1 MNVDERVSSLRN
13 LMRERGIDAF
23 IIPSDDN
30 HGSEYV
36 SEYFRA
42 RQWISGFT
50 GSAGTVVITLE
61 EAHLW
66 TDGRYFLQGAKE
78 LEGTSYVLEKLGE
91 PGVKNHVEWL
101 RDNLES
107 GSTVAFNGKVF
118 TVAALNSLKA
128 PLESKNINIKAEE
141 DLFEKIWTDRP
152 SMPKGKMFIHELKYT
167 GKSLSEKL
175 TMVREEMKKEGISDF
190 VLASLDDIAW
200 LLNLRGADVPCNPV
214 FLSYLLMDENNCTLY
229 LDKEK
234 VNAEISKYLEE
245 NGVSVKAYEDVA
257 SDVAQLNEKS
267 VVTYDPTKTNVWI
280 KDALKSNVKVVERR
294 NITTDLKARK
304 NEVELKNVEN
314 AMTKDGVAMVKFFN
328 WLKKNIG
335 NTEITEITA
344 ADKLTQFR
352 SEREG
357 FVDISFSTISGY
369 GPNGAII
376 HYHAT
381 EENHSKLEPKSLY
394 LIDSGAQYLDG
405 TTDITRT
412 LALGELTEEEKVDY
426 TLVLKGNM
434 ALSMAKFLYGIA
446 GCNLDI
452 LARKPMWDRGI
463 DYKHGTGHGIG
474 YLLNVHEGPQGIR
487 KEISN
492 VTLEE
497 GMLISNEP
505 GIYREGKHGIR
516 LENIIAVA
524 KDVETEFGKFMRF
537 DVLTYCPFELEA
549 IKVELLSCEE
559 KQWLN
564 NYHELVYNK
573 LEAYLNEEERAWLK
587 EATRAI

>member
-1 MNVDERVSSLRN
+1 M
-13 LMRERGIDAF
+13 
-23 IIPSDDN
+23 
-30 HGSEYV
+30 
-36 SEYFRA
+36 
-42 RQWISGFT
+42 
-50 GSAGTVVITLE
+50 
-61 EAHLW
+61 
-66 TDGRYFLQGAKE
+66 
-78 LEGTSYVLEKLGE
+78 
-91 PGVKNHVEWL
+91 
-101 RDNLES
+101 
-107 GSTVAFNGKVF
+107 
-118 TVAALNSLKA
+118 
-128 PLESKNINIKAEE
+128 
-141 DLFEKIWTDRP
+141 
-152 SMPKGKMFIHELKYT
+152 
-167 GKSLSEKL
+167 
-175 TMVREEMKKEGISDF
+175 
-190 VLASLDDIAW
+190 
-200 LLNLRGADVPCNPV
+200 
-214 FLSYLLMDENNCTLY
+214 
-229 LDKEK
+229 
-234 VNAEISKYLEE
+234 
-245 NGVSVKAYEDVA
+245 
-257 SDVAQLNEKS
+257 
-267 VVTYDPTKTNVWI
+267 
-280 KDALKSNVKVVERR
+280 
-294 NITTDLKARK
+294 
-304 NEVELKNVEN
+304 
-314 AMTKDGVAMVKFFN
+314 
-328 WLKKNIG
+328 
-335 NTEITEITA
+335 
-344 ADKLTQFR
+344 
-352 SEREG
+352 
-357 FVDISFSTISGY
+357 
-369 GPNGAII
+369 
-376 HYHAT
+376 
-381 EENHSKLEPKSLY
+381 
-394 LIDSGAQYLDG
+394 IDSGAQYLDG

-426 TLVLKGNM
+426 TLVLKGNI

-524 KDVETEFGKFMRF
+524 KDVETEFGKFMKF

>member
-1 MNVDERVSSLRN
+1 MNVDSRVNSLRT

-66 TDGRYFLQGAKE
+66 TDGRYFLQAAKE
-78 LEGTSYVLEKLGE
+78 IEGTSFILEKLGE
-91 PGVKNHVEWL
+91 PGVKSHVEWL
-101 RDNLES
+101 GDNLKSEA
-107 GSTVAFNGKVF
+107 TVSFNGKVF
-118 TVAALNSLKA
+118 TVAALNSLKS
-128 PLESKNINIKAEE
+128 LLTKKNINIKAEE
-141 DLFEKIWTDRP
+141 DLFEKLWADRP
-152 SMPKGKMFIHELKYT
+152 GMPKGKMFIHELKYT
-167 GKSLSEKL
+167 GKSVNEKL
-175 TMVREEMKKEGISDF
+175 SMVREEMKNEGITDF
-190 VLASLDDIAW
+190 ILASLDDIAW

-214 FLSYLLMDENNCTLY
+214 FLSYLLMDDKNCTLY
-229 LDKEK
+229 VDSEK
-234 VNAEISKYLEE
+234 LSEEIASYIQENNIIIKGYEEIVNDI
-245 NGVSVKAYEDVA
+245 
-257 SDVAQLNEKS
+257 AQLNGEA

-280 KDALKSNVKVVERR
+280 KDALNSNVNIVEKR

-304 NEVELKNVEN
+304 NETELKNIEN
-314 AMTKDGVAMVKFFN
+314 AMVKDGVAMVKFFN

-335 NTEITEITA
+335 ETEITEITA

-376 HYHAT
+376 HYNAT
-381 EENHSKLEPKSLY
+381 KENHSKLEPRSLY
-394 LIDSGAQYLDG
+394 LIDSGGQYLDG

-412 LALGELTEEEKVDY
+412 LALGELTEEEMTDY
-426 TLVLKGNM
+426 TLVLKGNI

-463 DYKHGTGHGIG
+463 NYNHGTGHGIG

-487 KEISN
+487 KEVST
-492 VTLEE
+492 VALEE
-497 GMLISNEP
+497 GMVMSNEP
-505 GIYREGKHGIR
+505 GIYRAGKHGVR
-516 LENIIAVA
+516 LENLIAVT
-524 KDVETEFGKFMRF
+524 KDVDTEFGKFMKF
-537 DVLTYCPFELEA
+537 DVLTYCPFEIDA
-549 IKVELLSCEE
+549 IKEDLLAPEE
-559 KQWLN
+559 RQWLN
-564 NYHELVYNK
+564 NYHEVVYNK
-573 LEAYLNEEERAWLK
+573 LGSYLNEEEKVWLRK
-587 EATRAI
+587 ATRAI